1 MDRLESAG
9 PEKNLGSK
17 FCLFWDFASIICL
30 RWFGW
35 NGRRARRRKRRRK
48 KERRKKTFGDYCL
61 PGLHENVCFRE
72 ETKINEKQSFPVS
85 DETLTCSSFFLS
97 SFSSLFLILRR
108 KFLRKDFLFMISW
121 MINFLERVVGCRWYI
136 WKVSGLNPLSI
147 FTRYDKC
154 ILEGPAAGISLMKKR
169 KNKGYLISQWRLEPV
184 YFGTAAWDATTW
196 ATAKALVLP
205 TWIRS

>member
-17 FCLFWDFASIICL
+17 FRLFWDFASIICL

-85 DETLTCSSFFLS
+85 DETLTCSSFVFLLFLL
-97 SFSSLFLILRR
+97 SFSFFEESFDERFSFYDQLNDKFPGMRGWLSMVYLKSIRFESLVYFLPV
-108 KFLRKDFLFMISW
+108 MISA
-121 MINFLERVVGCRWYI
+121 FL
-136 WKVSGLNPLSI
+136 KVLL
-147 FTRYDKC
+147 
-154 ILEGPAAGISLMKKR
+154 
-169 KNKGYLISQWRLEPV
+169 
-184 YFGTAAWDATTW
+184 
-196 ATAKALVLP
+196 
-205 TWIRS
+205 